1 MMRYHHG
8 VDRNDRTSPYE
19 RRFDT
24 ALDISGQQQAV
35 GSGLD
40 LQHARCIIAAVN
52 PRGRRMQKAEIDA
65 IVSPVLPRTT
75 VTECADQA

>member
-8 VDRNDRTSPYE
+8 VDRIDRTSPHE

-24 ALDISGQQQAV
+24 ALDISGQQQAG

-40 LQHARCIIAAVN
+40 QQYARCIIAAVN
-52 PRGRRMQKAEIDA
+52 PRGRRMQKVKIDA

-75 VTECADQA
+75 ATQCAGQA